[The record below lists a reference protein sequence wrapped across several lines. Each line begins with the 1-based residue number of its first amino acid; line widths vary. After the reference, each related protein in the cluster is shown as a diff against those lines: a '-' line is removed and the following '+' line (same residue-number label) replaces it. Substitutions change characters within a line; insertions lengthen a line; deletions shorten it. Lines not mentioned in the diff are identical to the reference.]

1 MGSRSTVKASAS
13 QKRPTKKTSSKNAP
27 IQKSATRKQIDKK
40 PATKPATRSTATKL
54 RRQAAEAVPCYSLS
68 HIHDN
73 ISGDANY
80 SASGEELGS
89 ESEDLSAESDAQDG
103 AGDDSESSSDGG
115 YGDLEEMGG
124 SFKVIMEVSL
134 EDHARFCGCDLDS
147 KTSRCSRVAGARRSA
162 K

>member
-1 MGSRSTVKASAS
+1 MGSSSAVKASAS
-13 QKRPTKKTSSKNAP
+13 QKRPTRKTSSKKAP
-27 IQKSATRKQIDKK
+27 INKSATRKPIDKK
-40 PATKPATRSTATKL
+40 PATKPTTRSAATRL
-54 RRQAAEAVPCYSLS
+54 RRQAAEAVPRYSLS

-73 ISGDANY
+73 NSGDANY
-80 SASGEELGS
+80 SSGGEELGL
-89 ESEDLSAESDAQDG
+89 ESEDLSAESDAQNG